1 MKVDVSLHTKQKR
14 VSAKKFFFGRL
25 LIFLLGTFFLS
36 LGMAVMIRAEL
47 GVSTW
52 DVLHI
57 GLSKHTRLSVGTA
70 VVVVGFLLIALKYV
84 LDRKTPRIGTF
95 VNAILIGCFFNMIQY
110 LNFIPTF
117 AEIWK
122 NVLFLILGVCL
133 MGFGSGMYV
142 SAGIG
147 AGPRD
152 GLTIAIANRFSFS
165 IRFVRT
171 VLEATVLIAGF
182 LLGGPVSIGTF
193 LSIFLIG
200 PVFQASLS
208 FMNKQLEKEEKI
220 VENRLYKVR

>member
-1 MKVDVSLHTKQKR
+1 MGLSLRTNQKR
-14 VSAKKFFFGRL
+14 VSAKKFFLKRL
-25 LIFLLGTFFLS
+25 LIFLLGTFLLS

-57 GLSKHTRLSVGTA
+57 GLSRHTQLSVGTA
-70 VVVVGFLLIALKYV
+70 VVVIGFLLIALKYA
-84 LDRKTPRIGTF
+84 LDRKVPRLGTF
-95 VNAILIGCFFNMIQY
+95 ANAILIGCFFNLIQY

-117 AEIWK
+117 TDIWI
-122 NVLFLILGVCL
+122 NILFLILGVCL
-133 MGFGSGMYV
+133 MGFGAGIYV

-147 AGPRD
+147 EGPRD

-171 VLEATVLIAGF
+171 ILEATVLIVGF

-200 PVFQASLS
+200 PIFQASLS
-208 FMNKQLEKEEKI
+208 FMNKQVEKAEEKV
-220 VENRLYKVR
+220 VEIRLYKVR